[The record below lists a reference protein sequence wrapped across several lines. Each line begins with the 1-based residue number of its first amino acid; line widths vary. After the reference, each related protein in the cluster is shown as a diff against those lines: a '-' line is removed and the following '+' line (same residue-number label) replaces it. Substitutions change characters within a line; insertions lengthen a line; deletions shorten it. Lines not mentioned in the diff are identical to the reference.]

1 VTGRACCEKLARRA
15 RRLLSGSWTSKAS
28 RQAPA
33 APAGPLVVGAWGSH
47 RTDMLPRAL
56 ADLVLL
62 VHAAFVLFVVLGGFA
77 VLRWPRLAWIHLPAA
92 AWGAVIE
99 FAGWICPLTPLENR
113 LRGLAGDAGYPGGF
127 VEHYLL
133 AWLYPAALDRS
144 IQVGLGLAV
153 IAVNLVAYGWVAAR
167 RRTQTT
173 RR

>member
-1 VTGRACCEKLARRA
+1 
-15 RRLLSGSWTSKAS
+15 
-28 RQAPA
+28 
-33 APAGPLVVGAWGSH
+33 
-47 RTDMLPRAL
+47 MLPRAL

-113 LRGLAGDAGYPGGF
+113 LRGLAGDAGYQGGF

-133 AWLYPAALDRS
+133 ALLYPATLDRS

-167 RRTQTT
+167 RRTQAT

>member
-1 VTGRACCEKLARRA
+1 
-15 RRLLSGSWTSKAS
+15 
-28 RQAPA
+28 
-33 APAGPLVVGAWGSH
+33 
-47 RTDMLPRAL
+47 MLPRAL

-113 LRGLAGDAGYPGGF
+113 LRGLAGDAGYQGGF

-133 AWLYPAALDRS
+133 ASLYPATLDRS

-167 RRTQTT
+167 RRTQAT

>member
-1 VTGRACCEKLARRA
+1 
-15 RRLLSGSWTSKAS
+15 
-28 RQAPA
+28 
-33 APAGPLVVGAWGSH
+33 
-47 RTDMLPRAL
+47 MLPRAL

-113 LRGLAGDAGYPGGF
+113 LRGLAGDAGYQGGV

-133 AWLYPAALDRS
+133 ALLYPATLDRS

-167 RRTQTT
+167 RRTQAT

>member
-1 VTGRACCEKLARRA
+1 
-15 RRLLSGSWTSKAS
+15 
-28 RQAPA
+28 
-33 APAGPLVVGAWGSH
+33 
-47 RTDMLPRAL
+47 MLPRAL

-113 LRGLAGDAGYPGGF
+113 LRGLAGDAGYQGGF

-133 AWLYPAALDRS
+133 ALLYAATLDRS
-144 IQVGLGLAV
+144 IQIGLGLAV

-167 RRTQTT
+167 RRTQAT

>member
-1 VTGRACCEKLARRA
+1 
-15 RRLLSGSWTSKAS
+15 
-28 RQAPA
+28 
-33 APAGPLVVGAWGSH
+33 
-47 RTDMLPRAL
+47 MLPRAL

-113 LRGLAGDAGYPGGF
+113 LRGLAGDAGYQGGF

-133 AWLYPAALDRS
+133 ALLYPATLDRS

-167 RRTQTT
+167 RRMQAT

>member
-1 VTGRACCEKLARRA
+1 
-15 RRLLSGSWTSKAS
+15 
-28 RQAPA
+28 
-33 APAGPLVVGAWGSH
+33 
-47 RTDMLPRAL
+47 MLPRAL

>member
-1 VTGRACCEKLARRA
+1 
-15 RRLLSGSWTSKAS
+15 
-28 RQAPA
+28 
-33 APAGPLVVGAWGSH
+33 
-47 RTDMLPRAL
+47 MLPRAL

-113 LRGLAGDAGYPGGF
+113 LRGLAGDAGYQGGF

-133 AWLYPAALDRS
+133 ALLYPAALDRS

-167 RRTQTT
+167 RRTQAT